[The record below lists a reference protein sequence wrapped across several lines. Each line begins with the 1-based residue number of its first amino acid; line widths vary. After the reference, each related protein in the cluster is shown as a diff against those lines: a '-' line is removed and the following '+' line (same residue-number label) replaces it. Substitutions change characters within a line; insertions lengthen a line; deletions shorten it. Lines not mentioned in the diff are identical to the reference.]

1 MKSLPAIISLAT
13 AAALLLLAVAAS
25 FIDSL
30 PFALIAS
37 YIVGFACSVGF
48 LALFIADYGPRSA
61 RPIELVIRE
70 TEAKRHI
77 ERPVAQ
83 LFEDPITLNVLS
95 TVGLQNDPAT
105 LSFS

>member
-1 MKSLPAIISLAT
+1 MKSLPAIISIAT
-13 AAALLLLAVAAS
+13 VAALMLLAVAAS

-70 TEAKRHI
+70 TEAKRQV
-77 ERPVAQ
+77 ETSVVQP
-83 LFEDPITLNVLS
+83 FEDPITLNVLS
-95 TVGLQNDPAT
+95 TMGIRNDPAT
-105 LSFS
+105 ISFS

>member
-25 FIDSL
+25 LIDSL

-37 YIVGFACSVGF
+37 YIVGFACSIGF
-48 LALFIADYGPRSA
+48 LALFISDYAPRA
-61 RPIELVIRE
+61 RPIELVVRE
-70 TEAKRHI
+70 TEAAREAKNQAVPAFADH
-77 ERPVAQ
+77 
-83 LFEDPITLNVLS
+83 ITLNVLS
-95 TVGLQNDPAT
+95 TAGLTNDPAT

>member
-37 YIVGFACSVGF
+37 YIVGFACSIGF
-48 LALFIADYGPRSA
+48 LALFIADYNPRSA

-70 TEAKRHI
+70 TEAKRQV
-77 ERPVAQ
+77 ERPVAPS
-83 LFEDPITLNVLS
+83 FVDPITLNVLS
-95 TVGLQNDPAT
+95 TLGLRNDPAT